1 MGTGDRPADR
11 PGWLDEATVRLRPL
25 LRSARFK
32 NSLRRLLA
40 RIDPAYAPEL
50 VRTAIWTD
58 PSLPMSLL
66 QALPRAANALLLAGR
81 GLLDQTARLAPA
93 LQAAFLRDLL
103 GRIELGL
110 AGELAGRCTR
120 LSLALAA
127 EQQDWPALARAY
139 SAGFARAL
147 DPDALATA
155 LAAAAPRLEQVVA
168 DHEDWIQA
176 GSRTLR
182 QVLADHPRLVDR
194 GLAPLLRPLLEVVRA
209 DPNEA

>member
-1 MGTGDRPADR
+1 MVMGDPPADR
-11 PGWLDEATVRLRPL
+11 PGWLDEATQRLRPL

-32 NSLRRLLA
+32 AGLRRLLA

-50 VRTAIWTD
+50 VRTAVWTD
-58 PSLPMSLL
+58 PSLVLSLL
-66 QALPRAANALLLAGR
+66 QALPRAANALLLTGR
-81 GLLDQTARLAPA
+81 GLCEQAEKLAPA

-103 GRIELGL
+103 GRIELGV
-110 AGELAGRCTR
+110 AGELAGRSTR
-120 LSLALAA
+120 LSLALAT

-147 DPDALATA
+147 DAEALAAA
-155 LAAAAPRLEQVVA
+155 LAAAAPVLERMVA

-176 GSRTLR
+176 GSRALR

-194 GLAPLLRPLLEVVRA
+194 GLAPLLRPLLEAVA
-209 DPNEA
+209 A